1 MATLNRKNIIF
12 SGSFSMRAR
21 DEVTFA
27 LPGSDRPSF
36 RLVTVE
42 DIPDDRTGVEF
53 EHNTLTLEIP
63 VVDIGQKARE
73 IEPIHTKGVEDL
85 SARILLQ
92 GFGEFTLVTIE
103 IYEYTRPF

>member
-27 LPGSDRPSF
+27 LPGLNRPSF
-36 RLVTVE
+36 RLITVAE
-42 DIPDDRTGVEF
+42 MPDAGTGVEF
-53 EHNTLTLEIP
+53 EDNTLTLEIP
-63 VVDIGQKARE
+63 VVDVGQKARE
-73 IEPIHTKGVEDL
+73 IDPIYTKGVEDL

-103 IYEYTRPF
+103 IYEYTRPY